1 VDRLGPL
8 PDGDTGRTI
17 VGLVRVRARGW
28 LSGLGAGVVAVVGLL
43 AGTMLAS
50 MVITFFL
57 HEI

>member
-1 VDRLGPL
+1 
-8 PDGDTGRTI
+8 
-17 VGLVRVRARGW
+17 VRVRARGW